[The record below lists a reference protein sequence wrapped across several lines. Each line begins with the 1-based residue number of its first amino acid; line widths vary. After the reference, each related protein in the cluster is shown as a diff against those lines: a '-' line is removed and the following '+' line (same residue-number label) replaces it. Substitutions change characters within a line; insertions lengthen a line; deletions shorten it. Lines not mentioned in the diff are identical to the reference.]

1 MSGGGPILAGVS
13 VIASFYLLPVGEAPT
28 LLEAAGQRPAPVT
41 KQWLGVTFK
50 TGQLRDGY
58 WDFLRARAER
68 LEDLGWSGTVLS
80 TEVMGLL
87 ETQGLALMDFA
98 DRALSEQLMQERR
111 CCFALLFRQ
120 QGAQGLLER
129 IAALAVDEAVVSDY
143 LQGEATYGVEM
154 PPERALLEALS
165 VMERWLA
172 QVDAAH
178 IGLLYIG

>member
-1 MSGGGPILAGVS
+1 
-13 VIASFYLLPVGEAPT
+13 
-28 LLEAAGQRPAPVT
+28 
-41 KQWLGVTFK
+41 
-50 TGQLRDGY
+50 
-58 WDFLRARAER
+58 
-68 LEDLGWSGTVLS
+68 VLS

-98 DRALSEQLMQERR
+98 DTALSERLMKERR
-111 CCFALLFRQ
+111 YGFALVFRQ